1 MQAHQRGVLEGTFG
15 LAWAQQTGT
24 GVEHANLTAARELY
38 TAALLA
44 SPSDAE
50 KVGVWLALRV
60 LTVHEWL
67 HCLMLTVHEWLHR
80 LMLTSSSSSA
90 VVWVSAA
97 DGPMLLAAIAALV
110 VAVRRRATL
119 RRNHLESAS
128 APPHVDTPAVA
139 DVPTSPPHSV
149 EGHREDPLRWT
160 HE

>member
-24 GVEHANLTAARELY
+24 GVEQANLTAARELY

-50 KVGVWLALRV
+50 KVGVWLALR
-60 LTVHEWL
+60 L
-67 HCLMLTVHEWLHR
+67 LTVHEWLHR
-80 LMLTSSSSSA
+80 LTLTLSSSA
-90 VVWVSAA
+90 VVSVSAA
-97 DGPMLLAAIAALV
+97 DGPILLAAIAALV
-110 VAVRRRATL
+110 VALRRRATL
-119 RRNHLESAS
+119 RRNTLGSSSPPPPVETSA
-128 APPHVDTPAVA
+128 AA
-139 DVPTSPPHSV
+139 DVPAIPPRPV

>member
-60 LTVHEWL
+60 
-67 HCLMLTVHEWLHR
+67 LTVHEWLHR